1 VDEQEPAGLVREF
14 ASKYGLTS
22 TFLMDPSGEL
32 GFNYR
37 VRSTP
42 TTFFLDTTGE
52 IQAIRIGVV
61 SYGWLESNVKRAL
74 N

>member
-1 VDEQEPAGLVREF
+1 MVRQF
-14 ASKYGLTS
+14 ASRYGLTS

-42 TTFFLDTTGE
+42 TTFFIDTTGE
-52 IQAIRIGVV
+52 VQAIRIGAV
-61 SYGWLESNVKRAL
+61 SFAWLKSNVERAL